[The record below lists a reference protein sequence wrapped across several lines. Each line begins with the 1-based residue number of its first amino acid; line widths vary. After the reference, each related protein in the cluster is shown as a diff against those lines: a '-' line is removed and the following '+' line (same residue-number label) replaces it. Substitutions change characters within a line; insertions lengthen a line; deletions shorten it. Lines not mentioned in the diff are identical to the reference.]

1 MMRSESTNALGHPRL
16 VKEIRGAFSMYR
28 LEPVAE
34 LFGIAFQ
41 LIDPKTKFNR
51 FGCSGGGKMRHG
63 WRQPRQAVCL
73 DVACC

>member
-1 MMRSESTNALGHPRL
+1 
-16 VKEIRGAFSMYR
+16 MYR